1 MSNKFKTK
9 STKPKSEI
17 QKELGRRTPARG
29 KAANRPAERK
39 GRNAMKPTRG
49 K

>member
-1 MSNKFKTK
+1 MSQKKK
-9 STKPKSEI
+9 SLARKPKSEI
-17 QKELGRRTPARG
+17 QKELGRRTPSRG
-29 KAANRPAERK
+29 KAANRPTERR